1 MQSPVTRKVALRMA
15 WVLLG
20 LAAGLWACTASP
32 TALPTP
38 TPLRVGTLIPY
49 RTPTPTPTPLLLPS
63 LPAPT
68 ETPAPTATP
77 FTYTVKQG
85 DTMLAI
91 AFNYGL
97 SLDQLL
103 AANPTVQPRLLS
115 VGTLLVIPIEGEIA
129 TAAPTAAPLPLQA
142 VEPVCYSQADG
153 GLWCFMQVVNDQAQ
167 AVENLSGRISLFS
180 ISGESLG
187 SQPAYAPLNIL
198 RPGERL
204 PLVAYFSPPVVG
216 ELIAQGELLSA
227 LAVAE
232 GDPRYLVAGFQANTL
247 TTSTDGMS
255 ARVSGVVLLPEGE
268 PAAGSLWLAGVAYD
282 VTGKIVGVRKWQVE
296 VPCSAAAQEAGTP
309 APESG
314 CNRLPFE
321 GTIYSL
327 GSTIDTVEILVEAR
341 P

>member
-49 RTPTPTPTPLLLPS
+49 RTPTPTPSPLLLPS

-115 VGTLLVIPIEGEIA
+115 VGTLLVIPIEGETA
-129 TAAPTAAPLPLQA
+129 TAAPTAAPLPLQV